1 MNMNKILLFCCG
13 ICFITFISCRHQ
25 SVEDTTMEPLLTGYK
40 YSIKKYDIE
49 SIEKENREW
58 KIDPKIVILEMT
70 EDALISNIQKL
81 ATTEEYIFILDEMTK
96 HILKYTQDGKFVSL
110 LNKKGKS
117 PEEYLSLSDFMVDEE
132 NKRIEVLDMFSNRL
146 ISYDF
151 DWNFVS
157 SKQLPVASS
166 QISRLGN
173 EYVICSH
180 RMTLNNGEDYI
191 LYALDTATLNINH
204 KFMSFDPERLMH
216 NLVSKTPLIP
226 ASGGVGYL
234 KGNSKRIFSYHNGML
249 EPYFVFNYQEE
260 MTKKEDSGVFDMEN
274 INMVYENS
282 KYIKCVFVDGRC
294 LYFDKSNQTG
304 YSQTS
309 PSPKEESFILRM
321 GTPVGVSGEQFIEW
335 IPAQSIYSLLN
346 VMKLEKQ
353 EKIEQQLFGKETIEE
368 LRNLTKEDNPVL
380 LFYTLNL

>member
-1 MNMNKILLFCCG
+1 MA
-13 ICFITFISCRHQ
+13 FISCRHQ

-49 SIEKENREW
+49 SIEKENRVW

-96 HILKYTQDGKFVSL
+96 HILKYTRDGKFVSL

-117 PEEYLSLSDFMVDEE
+117 PEEYLSLTDFMVDEK
-132 NKRIEVLDMFSNRL
+132 NKRIEILDIFSNRL

-157 SKQLPVASS
+157 SKKLPVASS

-180 RMTLNNGEDYI
+180 RITLNNGEDYI

-216 NLVSKTPLIP
+216 NLVSKTPLVP
-226 ASGGVGYL
+226 ASGRVGYL

-274 INMVYENS
+274 INMVHENS